1 MRWLVFAIAITAA
14 TPSRALA
21 DDGYYFSEAFG
32 GAGYLGE
39 LSRYDGA
46 PKFQFGFGVRRG
58 AWAVEAFGS
67 FMIPDLFFIDCYGE
81 ECAYAAKPQ
90 AGLGAGGVDLRRR
103 FRLLYLQRWGKPGV
117 YERPG
122 VFATLHGGV
131 RWYGATDALQ
141 GYGGPGIGAGAA
153 LEGDLWILG
162 YFADVGIDLLTL
174 RGPGETIH
182 GSTPYV
188 MFGAKVGWL

>member
-14 TPSRALA
+14 TPAHA
-21 DDGYYFSEAFG
+21 EDGYYLTESFG
-32 GAGYLGE
+32 GGGYHGE
-39 LSRYDGA
+39 LAHFGDGA
-46 PKFQFGFGVRRG
+46 PRLLVGFGVRRG
-58 AWAVEAFGS
+58 PWSVEGFFAAS
-67 FMIPDLFFIDCYGE
+67 VPDLFFIDCYGE

-90 AGLGAGGVDLRRR
+90 AGLGAFGVDLRKRW
-103 FRLLYLQRWGKPGV
+103 RLLYLQRWGKPGV

-131 RWYGATDALQ
+131 RWFSADDALE
-141 GYGGPGIGAGAA
+141 GYGGPGLGAGAA
-153 LEGDLWILG
+153 LEGDLWVLG

-188 MFGAKVGWL
+188 MFGAKIGWL